1 LLIYGI
7 FFTLVTCLT
16 LLRISKVKLFK
27 IASSFY
33 VFIAIFFIL
42 SFFIYIGHGVGIE
55 YRLFVNPDPNGYAVV
70 TGASS
75 GIGAATAKLL
85 AANGFHVIAGAR
97 RMDRLAELAKS
108 DSNIEIVELDVT
120 DQKSVETLAAKLVGK
135 PVSVLI
141 NNAGGA
147 FDAASIED
155 SDPEIWAKTYEVNV
169 TGAVRMTKAMI
180 PLMKKHGEGHIVL
193 MSSTAGRI
201 AYENGGTYVAAKH
214 AVAAIAGT
222 LRLELNGHPIRV
234 TEIAPGMVK
243 TDEFAV
249 TRFSGDKT
257 KAAKVYEGVEKP
269 LTDADIAETIRWAV
283 MLPSHINIDLL
294 VVRPVAQAAQHKVH
308 RILK

>member
-1 LLIYGI
+1 MKD
-7 FFTLVTCLT
+7 F
-16 LLRISKVKLFK
+16 
-27 IASSFY
+27 
-33 VFIAIFFIL
+33 AI
-42 SFFIYIGHGVGIE
+42 
-55 YRLFVNPDPNGYAVV
+55 V

-85 AANGFHVIAGAR
+85 AANGYHVIAAAR

-120 DQKSVETLAAKLVGK
+120 NQKSVDALAAKLVGK
-135 PVSVLI
+135 PVSVLV

-147 FDAASIED
+147 FDASPIAD
-155 SDPEIWAKTYEVNV
+155 SDPEIWAKTFDVNV

-180 PLMKKHGEGHIVL
+180 PLMKNHGAGHIVL

-201 AYENGGTYVAAKH
+201 AYENGGTYIAAKH
-214 AVAAIAGT
+214 GVAAVAGT
-222 LRLELNGHPIRV
+222 LRLELSGQPIRV

-249 TRFSGDKT
+249 TRFAGDKT

-269 LTDADIAETIRWAV
+269 LTDADVAETIRWAV
-283 MLPSHINIDLL
+283 MLPEHINIDLL
-294 VVRPVAQAAQHKVH
+294 VVRPLAQAAQHKVH
-308 RILK
+308 RVIE

>member
-1 LLIYGI
+1 M
-7 FFTLVTCLT
+7 
-16 LLRISKVKLFK
+16 R
-27 IASSFY
+27 
-33 VFIAIFFIL
+33 
-42 SFFIYIGHGVGIE
+42 
-55 YRLFVNPDPNGYAVV
+55 NYAVV

-120 DQKSVETLAAKLVGK
+120 NQMSVETLAAKLVGK

-147 FDAASIED
+147 FDAAPVAE
-155 SDPEIWAKTYEVNV
+155 SDPEIWAKTFEVNV
-169 TGAVRMTKAMI
+169 TGAVRMTKALI
-180 PLMKKHGEGHIVL
+180 PIMKAHGQGHIVL

-201 AYENGGTYVAAKH
+201 AYENGGTYIAAKH
-214 AVAAIAGT
+214 AVAALAGT
-222 LRLELNGHPIRV
+222 LRLELNGEPIRV

-249 TRFSGDKT
+249 TRFAGDKV
-257 KAAKVYEGVEKP
+257 KAAKVYEGVKKP
-269 LTDADIAETIRWAV
+269 LTDSDIAETIRWAV
-283 MLPSHINIDLL
+283 MLPEHINIDLL

>member
-1 LLIYGI
+1 M
-7 FFTLVTCLT
+7 
-16 LLRISKVKLFK
+16 K
-27 IASSFY
+27 
-33 VFIAIFFIL
+33 
-42 SFFIYIGHGVGIE
+42 
-55 YRLFVNPDPNGYAVV
+55 NYAVV

-85 AANGFHVIAGAR
+85 AANGFHVIAAAR

-120 DQKSVETLAAKLVGK
+120 NQESVETLAAKLVGK
-135 PVSVLI
+135 PISVLI

-147 FDAASIED
+147 FDASTIED

-169 TGAVRMTKAMI
+169 TGAVRMAKAMI
-180 PLMKKHGEGHIVL
+180 PLMKKNGEGHIVL
-193 MSSTAGRI
+193 LSSTAGRI

-214 AVAAIAGT
+214 AVAAVAGT
-222 LRLELNGHPIRV
+222 LRLELNGQPIRV

-243 TDEFAV
+243 TEEFAV
-249 TRFSGDKT
+249 TRFGGDKD

-294 VVRPVAQAAQHKVH
+294 VVRPLAQAAQHKVH

>member
-1 LLIYGI
+1 M
-7 FFTLVTCLT
+7 
-16 LLRISKVKLFK
+16 K
-27 IASSFY
+27 
-33 VFIAIFFIL
+33 
-42 SFFIYIGHGVGIE
+42 
-55 YRLFVNPDPNGYAVV
+55 NYAVV

-85 AANGFHVIAGAR
+85 AANGFHVIAAAR
-97 RMDRLAELAKS
+97 RVDRLEALAKS

-120 DQKSVETLAAKLVGK
+120 NQESVQTLAAKLVGK

-147 FDAASIED
+147 FDASTIED

-169 TGAVRMTKAMI
+169 TGAVRMAKAMI

-193 MSSTAGRI
+193 LSSTAGRI

-214 AVAAIAGT
+214 AVAAVAGT
-222 LRLELNGHPIRV
+222 LRLELNGQPIRV

-243 TDEFAV
+243 TEEFAV
-249 TRFSGDKT
+249 TRFGGDKD
-257 KAAKVYEGVEKP
+257 KAAKVYEGVENP

-294 VVRPVAQAAQHKVH
+294 VVRPLAQAAQHKVH

>member
-1 LLIYGI
+1 M
-7 FFTLVTCLT
+7 
-16 LLRISKVKLFK
+16 R
-27 IASSFY
+27 
-33 VFIAIFFIL
+33 
-42 SFFIYIGHGVGIE
+42 
-55 YRLFVNPDPNGYAVV
+55 NYAVV

-120 DQKSVETLAAKLVGK
+120 NQASVETLAAKLVGK

-147 FDAASIED
+147 FDAASVAD
-155 SDPEIWAKTYEVNV
+155 SDPEIWVKTFEVNV
-169 TGAVRMTKAMI
+169 TGAVRMTKALI
-180 PLMKKHGEGHIVL
+180 PIMKAHGQGHIVL

-201 AYENGGTYVAAKH
+201 AYENGGTYIAAKH
-214 AVAAIAGT
+214 AVAALAGT
-222 LRLELNGHPIRV
+222 LRLELNGEPIRV

-249 TRFSGDKT
+249 TRFAGDKI

-269 LTDADIAETIRWAV
+269 LTDSDIAETIRWAV
-283 MLPSHINIDLL
+283 MLPEHINIDLL
-294 VVRPVAQAAQHKVH
+294 VVRPLAQAAQHKVH
-308 RILK
+308 RALK

>member
-1 LLIYGI
+1 M
-7 FFTLVTCLT
+7 
-16 LLRISKVKLFK
+16 R
-27 IASSFY
+27 
-33 VFIAIFFIL
+33 
-42 SFFIYIGHGVGIE
+42 
-55 YRLFVNPDPNGYAVV
+55 NYAVV

-120 DQKSVETLAAKLVGK
+120 NQASVETLAARLVGK

-147 FDAASIED
+147 FDAASVAD
-155 SDPEIWAKTYEVNV
+155 SDPEIWVKTFEVNV
-169 TGAVRMTKAMI
+169 TGAVRMTKALI
-180 PLMKKHGEGHIVL
+180 PIMKAHGQGHIVL

-201 AYENGGTYVAAKH
+201 AYENGGTYIAAKH
-214 AVAAIAGT
+214 AVAALAGT
-222 LRLELNGHPIRV
+222 LRLELNGEPIRV

-249 TRFSGDKT
+249 TRFAGDKI

-269 LTDADIAETIRWAV
+269 LTDSDIAETIRWAV
-283 MLPSHINIDLL
+283 MLPEHINIDLL
-294 VVRPVAQAAQHKVH
+294 VVRPLAQAAQHKVH
-308 RILK
+308 RALK

>member
-1 LLIYGI
+1 M
-7 FFTLVTCLT
+7 
-16 LLRISKVKLFK
+16 K
-27 IASSFY
+27 
-33 VFIAIFFIL
+33 
-42 SFFIYIGHGVGIE
+42 
-55 YRLFVNPDPNGYAVV
+55 NYAVV

-85 AANGFHVIAGAR
+85 AANGFHVIAAAR

-120 DQKSVETLAAKLVGK
+120 NQKSVETLAAKLVGK
-135 PVSVLI
+135 PLSILI

-147 FDAASIED
+147 FDASTIED

-180 PLMKKHGEGHIVL
+180 PLMKANGQGHIVL

-214 AVAAIAGT
+214 AVAAVAGT
-222 LRLELNGHPIRV
+222 LRLELNGQPIRI

-249 TRFSGDKT
+249 TRFGGDKA
-257 KAAKVYEGVEKP
+257 KAEKVYEGVDKP

-294 VVRPVAQAAQHKVH
+294 VVRPLAQAAQHKVH
-308 RILK
+308 RIIK

>member
-1 LLIYGI
+1 MK
-7 FFTLVTCLT
+7 
-16 LLRISKVKLFK
+16 S
-27 IASSFY
+27 
-33 VFIAIFFIL
+33 
-42 SFFIYIGHGVGIE
+42 
-55 YRLFVNPDPNGYAVV
+55 YAVV

-85 AANGFHVIAGAR
+85 AANGFHVIACAR

-108 DSNIEIVELDVT
+108 DSNIEIFELDVT
-120 DQKSVETLAAKLVGK
+120 SQRSVETLATKLVGK
-135 PVSVLI
+135 PISVLV

-147 FDAASIED
+147 FDAATIED

-180 PLMKKHGEGHIVL
+180 PLMKENGQGHIVL

-214 AVAAIAGT
+214 AVAALAGT
-222 LRLELNGHPIRV
+222 LRLELNGQPIRV

-269 LTDADIAETIRWAV
+269 LTDTDIAETIRWAV
-283 MLPSHINIDLL
+283 MLPEHINIDLL
-294 VVRPVAQAAQHKVH
+294 VVRPLAQAAQHKVH